1 MVNSTSAK
9 EYTQTVASSLVFY
22 VQAQFL
28 VPTVGDLLI
37 LDDLVRKTQHSQ
49 LPQLWVAVIRLT
61 TQMSFCSSCSIVT
74 AH

>member
-28 VPTVGDLLI
+28 VPTVTDLLI

-49 LPQLWVAVIRLT
+49 
-61 TQMSFCSSCSIVT
+61 
-74 AH
+74 